1 MIAQIIEL
9 LLTIFSTWPQ
19 RQADSTKKSYAEWR
33 NGYAKAKEDRA
44 RRAALADAD
53 SVLRNGENKS

>member
-1 MIAQIIEL
+1 MIEILQL
-9 LLTIFSTWPQ
+9 LLKLVVDWPQ
-19 RQADSTKKSYAEWR
+19 RHTESAKKSYAEWR

-44 RRAALADAD
+44 NRAALADAD